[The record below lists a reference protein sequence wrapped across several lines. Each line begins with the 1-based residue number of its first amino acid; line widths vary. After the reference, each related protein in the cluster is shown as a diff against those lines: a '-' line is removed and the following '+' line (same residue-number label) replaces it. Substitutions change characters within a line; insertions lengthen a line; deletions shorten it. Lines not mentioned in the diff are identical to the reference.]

1 MADESKSG
9 AEADRRGAAALF
21 PAAHPSASRLE
32 ALDGLR
38 GIAASMVVI
47 AHAVSALAKP
57 TAAVFALHQSPVAL
71 LSNGGGGV
79 HLFFVLSGYVLA
91 RPAVAAIDS
100 SGVTRTVGWLQ
111 FYARRALRIHPP
123 YVVGLLVSWLL
134 SGWIYDRSAPVEALS
149 QTMIDLRRVHISP
162 IALFHALLFPGRAYV
177 QLPVGWTL
185 QVEALFSIL
194 LPLLML
200 VATRVHWLVLIV
212 VAIPLLGVPQE
223 TLFDFSRFALDFAF
237 GIAIWSERDALA
249 RLFERLHGVLRA
261 LVLVTGIGL
270 LTSPVYFMLDHRAPV
285 RSLVLYCAGAALI
298 VMCTIHMPAVGRFL
312 AQPLLG
318 FIGRISYSVYL
329 IHAPIII
336 LLTPWVTHGLN
347 FFEGTLFVIASLLL
361 SYAIAPLFYVSVE
374 APAMQA
380 GYRLSARI
388 GRRAERSPGG
398 GSR

>member
-1 MADESKSG
+1 
-9 AEADRRGAAALF
+9 
-21 PAAHPSASRLE
+21 
-32 ALDGLR
+32 
-38 GIAASMVVI
+38 MVVI

-91 RPAVAAIDS
+91 RPAVAAIDFE
-100 SGVTRTVGWLQ
+100 GVTRSLGWLQ

-162 IALFHALLFPGRAYV
+162 IALLHALLFPGRAYV

-212 VAIPLLGVPQE
+212 VAIPLLGVPEE
-223 TLFDFSRFALDFAF
+223 TLFDFSRFALDFTF
-237 GIAIWSERDALA
+237 GIAIWCERDVLT
-249 RLFERLHGVLRA
+249 RLFSRLPGVARA
-261 LVLVTGIGL
+261 LLLAAGIAL

-285 RSLVLYCAGAALI
+285 RSLVLYCGGAALI
-298 VMCTIHMPAVGRFL
+298 VMCTIHMPGVQRVL
-312 AQPLLG
+312 ARPLPG

-336 LLTPWVTHGLN
+336 LLTPWVTHGVN
-347 FFEGTLFVIASLLL
+347 FFEGTLFVVASLLM
-361 SYAIAPLFYVSVE
+361 SYAIAPLFYVAVE

-380 GYRLSARI
+380 GYRLSARL
-388 GRRAERSPGG
+388 GRLAKRSTGDPQ
-398 GSR
+398 